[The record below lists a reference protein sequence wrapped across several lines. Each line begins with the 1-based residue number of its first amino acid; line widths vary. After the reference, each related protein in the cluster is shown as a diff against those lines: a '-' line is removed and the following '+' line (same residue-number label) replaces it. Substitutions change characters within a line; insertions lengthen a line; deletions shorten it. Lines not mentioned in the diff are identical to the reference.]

1 MDKDIASIL
10 SVVGPL
16 ITVIASVTVLITFK
30 RNSKDAAVKQGAK
43 EQAQVD
49 KIEAINGKIDNLRT
63 EVMERFDSVEGE
75 LKNLNARMEKESK
88 RMTIIATQHAL
99 NHPGQKI
106 D

>member
-1 MDKDIASIL
+1 MIDIAVFLSII
-10 SVVGPL
+10 GPL
-16 ITVIASVTVLITFK
+16 ITIAVAVTALITFK
-30 RNSKDAAVKQGAK
+30 RNSRETAKKQGAK

-49 KIEAINGKIDNLRT
+49 EMKAINGKIDNLRT
-63 EVMERFDSVEGE
+63 EVMERFDGVEGE